1 MKYTGSIH
9 TTFYALLAAAAL
21 TAAGCSDDDNEKGGG
36 ATGVEANFSAE
47 ITPYTRAAGD
57 TWTNGDA
64 VGIYMLGGDAG
75 TADNVRYTCEPN
87 GRLSAA
93 DAKIVIPGSGTFD
106 FVAYHPYKQ
115 SSLSGDAGKI
125 DGYLYPVVLNDQT
138 DPAAIDL
145 LWSDNA
151 TGVTAAAPDVKFTFE
166 HVLSKVEIAV
176 KQGGG
181 ISADDLAGVVVTIDG
196 VYNEGF
202 FALNSGRIGNTGVP
216 GALYV
221 GF

>member
-21 TAAGCSDDDNEKGGG
+21 TAAGCGDDDNEKGGG

-115 SSLSGDAGKI
+115 SSLSGDAGDRKS
-125 DGYLYPVVLNDQT
+125 VV
-138 DPAAIDL
+138 
-145 LWSDNA
+145 
-151 TGVTAAAPDVKFTFE
+151 
-166 HVLSKVEIAV
+166 
-176 KQGGG
+176 
-181 ISADDLAGVVVTIDG
+181 
-196 VYNEGF
+196 
-202 FALNSGRIGNTGVP
+202 
-216 GALYV
+216 
-221 GF
+221 